1 MRAPDSPPRPPA
13 PAGLPRHPGPAR
25 PCRHPAATDGILIK
39 TSGLPA
45 RDGAHHGDEVPA
57 VRERILRPAWVSDA
71 LLAETVAVWS
81 EAYGRPVG
89 EAEAMGILMSV
100 KRLGEALLRAKME
113 GRK

>member
-1 MRAPDSPPRPPA
+1 
-13 PAGLPRHPGPAR
+13 
-25 PCRHPAATDGILIK
+25 
-39 TSGLPA
+39 
-45 RDGAHHGDEVPA
+45 
-57 VRERILRPAWVSDA
+57 
-71 LLAETVAVWS
+71 VAVWS